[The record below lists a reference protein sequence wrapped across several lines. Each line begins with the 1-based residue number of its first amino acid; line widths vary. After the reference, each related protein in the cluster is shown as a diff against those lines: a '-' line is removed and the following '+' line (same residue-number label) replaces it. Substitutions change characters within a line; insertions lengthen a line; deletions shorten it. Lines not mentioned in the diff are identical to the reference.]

1 MSPLD
6 LLQSIWILLLIMKL
20 LSRLLFSKGQVGI
33 TEIIILSVLVYSYYA
48 IYREL
53 IIFALS
59 IANNVYAKCHIY
71 HC

>member
-1 MSPLD
+1 
-6 LLQSIWILLLIMKL
+6 MKL
-20 LSRLLFSKGQVGI
+20 LSKLLFSKGQVGI

>member
-20 LSRLLFSKGQVGI
+20 LSRLLFSKGQVI
-33 TEIIILSVLVYSYYA
+33 EIIILSVLVYSYYA

>member
-1 MSPLD
+1 
-6 LLQSIWILLLIMKL
+6 MKL

-59 IANNVYAKCHIY
+59 IANNVYAKSHIY